1 MERERI
7 NTDNFAVERLN
18 RQLKRK
24 ERELENKNRLVEE
37 LIDKVHLLKA
47 QNLCLHQQ
55 LEALNKP
62 NNGYRKEWTWVRK
75 IVFVLEEAGRP
86 MRSPE
91 IIEVLAKRE
100 DYLRK
105 HWNQAQYFS
114 ALLDMALKAERIKR
128 EKRKGERGYYYYL

>member
-1 MERERI
+1 MQGEAI
-7 NTDNFAVERLN
+7 NTNNFAVERLA

-24 ERELENKNRLVEE
+24 ERELENKNRVVEE
-37 LIDKVHLLKA
+37 LIDKVHLLEA
-47 QNLCLHQQ
+47 QNLRLQEQ

-62 NNGYRKEWTWVRK
+62 ADGYRKEWTWVRK
-75 IVFVLEEAGRP
+75 IVCVLEQEGRP

-91 IIEVLAKRE
+91 IIEKLAKRE
-100 DYLRK
+100 EHLRN

-114 ALLDMALKAERIKR
+114 AFLDMALKAERIKR